1 MIYTT
6 VLCGV
11 GTNQEVHREDF
22 RDKEVLILGGGDGGI
37 LCELLKEKPKF
48 VTMAE
53 VDHGRVF
60 AIRSISLSFTS
71 LFTSSYS
78 KYNDTSA
85 K

>member
-6 VLCGV
+6 VLLGV
-11 GTNQEVHREDF
+11 GSNQDLHREEY

-53 VDHGRVF
+53 VRIDTEIHFEIGT
-60 AIRSISLSFTS
+60 LLTS
-71 LFTSSYS
+71 LPPKSV
-78 KYNDTSA
+78 NMGVDV
-85 K
+85 